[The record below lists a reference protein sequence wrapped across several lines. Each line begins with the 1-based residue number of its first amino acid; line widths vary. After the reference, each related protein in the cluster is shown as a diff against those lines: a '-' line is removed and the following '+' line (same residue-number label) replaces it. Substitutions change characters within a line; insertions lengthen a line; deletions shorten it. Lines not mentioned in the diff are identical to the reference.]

1 MPKNQADGHRV
12 RPGGFAGGSHAALRW
27 LLTLVGGI
35 GWSLVGQAAPLAFG
49 APPGAW
55 SVGVLGGEALNHNL
69 QEVVPKALSGELQ
82 FEPAHLS
89 GLVLRLSLEPPAD
102 LASWAASQD
111 VGLSTSLELGLLQAS
126 GRAGNTELTL
136 DWRPAF
142 TPWQWGPVA
151 LEFAWGAGLSYS
163 LGRPWSDYTDP
174 DRPGG
179 YRLLFHMAP
188 EIALQ
193 HSDLPDWSLS
203 LRLHH
208 RSGLYGLFGPR
219 RVGSNHL
226 VLLLMH
232 RY

>member
-1 MPKNQADGHRV
+1 MNQRRGMLV
-12 RPGGFAGGSHAALRW
+12 RAGPAVNPRRLTPPALLALAAGLG
-27 LLTLVGGI
+27 LCLGC
-35 GWSLVGQAAPLAFG
+35 QAAPAAFA

-69 QEVVPKALSGELQ
+69 QEVLPKALSGELQ
-82 FEPAHLS
+82 FEPAHLR
-89 GLVLRLSLEPPAD
+89 GLVLRLSLEPPTEMAE
-102 LASWAASQD
+102 WATRQD
-111 VGLSTSLELGLLQAS
+111 IGLSTSLEMGLLQAS
-126 GRAGNTELTL
+126 GLVDNVELTL
-136 DWRPAF
+136 DWRPAL

-151 LEFAWGAGLSYS
+151 LEFAWGVGLSYS

-174 DRPGG
+174 DQPGG

-193 HSDLPDWSLS
+193 HSALPDWSLS

-226 VLLLMH
+226 MLMLMH
-232 RY
+232 RF

>member
-1 MPKNQADGHRV
+1 MNQRRGKHV
-12 RPGGFAGGSHAALRW
+12 RSGPAAHQPRRALRR
-27 LLTLVGGI
+27 LSALAAGLGLCLG
-35 GWSLVGQAAPLAFG
+35 GQAGPMAFA

-55 SVGVLGGEALNHNL
+55 SMGVLGGEALNHNL
-69 QEVVPKALSGELQ
+69 KEVLPKALSGELQ
-82 FEPAHLS
+82 FEPAHLG
-89 GLVLRLSLEPPAD
+89 GLVLRLSLEPPAEM
-102 LASWAASQD
+102 AAWATQQD
-111 VGLSTSLELGLLQAS
+111 IGLSTSLEVGLLKAS
-126 GRAGNTELTL
+126 GLVDNTELTL
-136 DWRPAF
+136 DWRPAL

-151 LEFAWGAGLSYS
+151 LEFAWGVGLSYS

-174 DRPGG
+174 DQPGG

-193 HSDLPDWSLS
+193 HSALPDWSLS

-226 VLLLMH
+226 MLMLMH
-232 RY
+232 RF